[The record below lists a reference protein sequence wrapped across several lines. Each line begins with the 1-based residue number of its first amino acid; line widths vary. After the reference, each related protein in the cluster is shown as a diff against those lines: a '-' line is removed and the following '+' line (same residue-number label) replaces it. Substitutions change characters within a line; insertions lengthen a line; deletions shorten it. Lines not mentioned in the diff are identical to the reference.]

1 LKVYIFFVLLL
12 IAGAPKSI
20 AGENPVDTLVYR
32 AQMYFTENAGQW
44 DKDIRYAM
52 LRPSTSA
59 WLCTDGVILAR
70 PRMSVD
76 APGELPRRT
85 GKGRPMETLSMNF
98 VNPSPAMRIFALDT
112 SKAVSHFYLNPDST
126 GWYEHVRNH
135 RVVRYENVW
144 DGIDIEYREG
154 EAGDLKQIVRLG
166 AGADV
171 SNIAFELCGAG
182 RNEVAEM
189 LMNTMQTNQTGGIE
203 NTGIHIRS
211 DANGEALRVVV
222 GPGFTYKD
230 TLNLTTEF
238 NTALRF
244 SDDGNYSHVLQHTVS
259 QSGHVSLLGVTES
272 PSLPVRNAVQDHR
285 VDYSDWFIIRFD
297 STGHD
302 YTFCTYIGGT
312 DAEGMVNGGTGWV
325 TNGDGH
331 VPGFRN
337 WILHSD
343 DFGNTYACLNASEG
357 APVRANSWKPS
368 PPQSILFNSAY
379 VFSLTPAGALRG
391 STYLGGPGEFMPVE
405 LNVTD
410 SAVYVLGGN
419 HLRGVATSSNA
430 LMKNK
435 ECDSCFA
442 VILTSLSTDL
452 SREIYTTYLLSGSR
466 ASFSHRDAD
475 YITPKFIVDDN
486 GTALVALGLGADRKF
501 LLNPEYRVPGLGRDA
516 FFGLWLA
523 GLSRDGARLEYSS
536 FIPFSSIPHG
546 SIESFRHTS
555 LHRNPD
561 ETIVISGATYCA
573 QTAPVDTIPVG
584 WRSMELLSERLGSVA
599 WGNWIMKLGEH
610 GEFLH
615 GLYYGTSGRWANQAP
630 LYRNSTCPG
639 YLMFRTRCLV
649 DGSDT
654 RLVDPGSLNKGE
666 LNYFDRYILDFDEDL
681 NVRYTSHW
689 NAYYL
694 PFQVDGEAFHIDAH
708 GYAYMS
714 TYGYHPG
721 NIQEGPD
728 GPYQFP
734 RFHNSWRV
742 PKDVPPDYPSGVDP
756 TKYHDSYLVRFRMYT
771 PCWQV
776 GCGIASIDTLRIDR
790 EERYAEPREFDV
802 DFAVTNH
809 SPEKGARVLHALI
822 EVPPGCALS
831 RGLPSQPMIPATL
844 SSGQTAHCSWTLR
857 VTNPALVQDTIVVR
871 CRVFYID
878 PESGQTYPPGEELCE
893 HDIHVVKSSGYD
905 PRLRCMVEGPD
916 SLHWTGAGYAARA
929 GDAPGAIRY
938 TITYTNISTDTVAVA
953 RFEQTAGDHCLI
965 VANASRQGGRIAP
978 GEVVSFPVDVRVNSL
993 RYNRAITVR
1002 TVALDDYDMPWTA
1015 CEKSSVAPGIPH
1027 LPCDANGPVSITWNV
1042 ATGTS
1047 TPPEPEF
1054 NLELSNP
1061 LDTIRMGL
1069 HAWLDLASA
1078 SHLSA
1083 LAGDSLFRGP
1093 VFINP
1098 AFRRTLSWKL
1108 RVNPPPSA
1116 DTRDTLYFRYD
1127 CDGLEQYCMLVLE
1140 IIVIDQTVLCS
1151 IAAPQ
1156 ALTEHQVENHENVQL
1171 DYTLS
1176 NVGSVPVTVDRVDL
1190 AITSGAGVLAID
1202 PLSQPGGSL
1211 APSGNIN
1218 RQWRLRPLVL
1228 RQSRTAHFDVTAYG
1242 VADSVLSVCSHD
1254 MHIPGIDGLLC
1265 DITAVDTV
1273 RFIRDELRYDPDPVP
1288 VTMDLRNIL
1297 DTPETSIEAEI
1308 DLAAAPRFEL
1318 ASGENAIKTLS
1329 SLDSNSAA
1337 QLQWL
1342 LRPLPGSAT
1351 EAQHITIRYRSL
1363 EQTGWKE
1370 CSASVIIAAWPHV
1383 KTTHCVVSGHDSLH
1397 ADQAYE
1403 RIIPEP
1409 FEISYSATNTGTVAL
1424 HNCSATIVLPP
1435 EFELVSDS
1443 ATLSFGSLRP
1453 GDSNTRW
1460 WTLKTTSAL
1469 AGYGPYPVNFTWY
1482 SDEQGSST
1490 GCDHTVH
1497 VLKDA
1502 SSGIVFTPLHL
1513 HFEAKQN
1520 DPLPAAQHVQLW
1532 TGGGLSMPWTAQ
1544 GGQWWLNADPVS
1556 GDHAAR
1562 IAVQPNSTALPVGLH
1577 ATKLRIAGQA
1587 PNLPKDVA
1595 VTYESPASL
1604 AWGPS
1609 NSITTYGLGPV
1620 WPQPVPLNGEARISI
1635 NLPAGVYVRIVLYD
1649 ALGREL
1655 AVVKEGVMPEADPVL
1670 RIAPAVLR
1678 MRPGMYFIR
1687 MIGAGGRQHGRWWCG
1702 RDARRASVRAVVVR

>member
-1 LKVYIFFVLLL
+1 MRYSSVYIHVCLFCFAVLPCS
-12 IAGAPKSI
+12 AGT
-20 AGENPVDTLVYR
+20 NDTAIVYKKP
-32 AQMYFTENAGQW
+32 MYFTENRGQW
-44 DKDIRYAM
+44 QPEVRYAM
-52 LRPSTSA
+52 LGSRGAAWMRADGISITYLAERDVIPFEHPGPAERREFLEEAHIRFLNASPEMRLEVLDGVGAKSNFYRGGEAPVEVAGARNFRRVRYQNVWHGVSVEYTGNERGLLSQRVYLAPGAVFRPSNLFIHAPGIDVTPGPTPHADSQEVTTSA
-59 WLCTDGVILAR
+59 RMDQQQIL
-70 PRMSVD
+70 
-76 APGELPRRT
+76 
-85 GKGRPMETLSMNF
+85 N
-98 VNPSPAMRIFALDT
+98 T
-112 SKAVSHFYLNPDST
+112 SCH
-126 GWYEHVRNH
+126 
-135 RVVRYENVW
+135 
-144 DGIDIEYREG
+144 
-154 EAGDLKQIVRLG
+154 
-166 AGADV
+166 
-171 SNIAFELCGAG
+171 
-182 RNEVAEM
+182 
-189 LMNTMQTNQTGGIE
+189 
-203 NTGIHIRS
+203 
-211 DANGEALRVVV
+211 
-222 GPGFTYKD
+222 D
-230 TLNLTTEF
+230 TLCYSTEY
-238 NTALRF
+238 NTCFLFTGTSPMGIAI
-244 SDDGNYSHVLQHTVS
+244 SGNGYVTVCAAT
-259 QSGHVSLLGVTES
+259 LD
-272 PSLPVRNAVQDHR
+272 PRLPVRNAIQSQIR
-285 VDYSDWFIIRFD
+285 GISDMMVLRFD
-297 STGHD
+297 STGQD
-302 YTFCTYIGGT
+302 LVFCTYLGGDGLEQRVGAGWYGKSLAHGARIGT
-312 DAEGMVNGGTGWV
+312 L
-325 TNGDGH
+325 NGD
-331 VPGFRN
+331 
-337 WILHSD
+337 
-343 DFGNTYACLNASEG
+343 TYLCFPASRG
-357 APVRANSWKPS
+357 APLRSTSYQAFPTYSG
-368 PPQSILFNSAY
+368 FNLDFAAY
-379 VFSLTPAGALRG
+379 ICALHDNGTLKGA
-391 STYLGGPGEFMPVE
+391 TYLGGPGLLEPIA
-405 LNVTD
+405 LNVSVFGVTL
-410 SAVYVLGGN
+410 LGGN
-419 HLRGVATSSNA
+419 VFGRIRTTANA
-430 LMKNK
+430 LLAEKG
-435 ECDSCFA
+435 CDSCA
-442 VILTSLSTDL
+442 
-452 SREIYTTYLLSGSR
+452 
-466 ASFSHRDAD
+466 ASVLARVS
-475 YITPKFIVDDN
+475 
-486 GTALVALGLGADRKF
+486 LGLDTLLFLTFLHSADDSTSDSQIINFR
-501 LLNPEYRVPGLGRDA
+501 LSSGRTHGVAHDGSTIVTWGLHPSAGSLDIPGLGRGAFDGIWLSRVSADA
-516 FFGLWLA
+516 QRVLYSRIIDSTHVPGYLSPHLECPVITDLQIDANNGIRLFGRSVVSLNEGAVMPAKWLDRSIFSTTGNGDYSMGPGNFGLWA
-523 GLSRDGARLEYSS
+523 M
-536 FIPFSSIPHG
+536 SIDAEGNTVSG
-546 SIESFRHTS
+546 SYYGRMNGVPPLWGHVA
-555 LHRNPD
+555 RNPTCGGYSLIWHNRD
-561 ETIVISGATYCA
+561 PYDQLHSMHSPCPDPQRGMENFIVDLNEDLSVRYAMKAAHDYLPWFPYNGDWTYHA
-573 QTAPVDTIPVG
+573 IDHNGYVY
-584 WRSMELLSERLGSVA
+584 
-599 WGNWIMKLGEH
+599 
-610 GEFLH
+610 
-615 GLYYGTSGRWANQAP
+615 YYGDKRQGA
-630 LYRNSTCPG
+630 
-639 YLMFRTRCLV
+639 V
-649 DGSDT
+649 
-654 RLVDPGSLNKGE
+654 
-666 LNYFDRYILDFDEDL
+666 
-681 NVRYTSHW
+681 
-689 NAYYL
+689 
-694 PFQVDGEAFHIDAH
+694 
-708 GYAYMS
+708 
-714 TYGYHPG
+714 
-721 NIQEGPD
+721 
-728 GPYQFP
+728 
-734 RFHNSWRV
+734 
-742 PKDVPPDYPSGVDP
+742 
-756 TKYHDSYLVRFRMYT
+756 TKYHNAWRTTVNRGDEGYLVRFRLFT

-1069 HAWLDLASA
+1069 RTWLDLASA

-1083 LAGDSLFRGP
+1083 LAGDSLSRGP

-1116 DTRDTLYFRYD
+1116 DTRDTLYFRYE
-1127 CDGLEQYCMLVLE
+1127 CDGLEQYCMLVVD

-1156 ALTEHQVENHENVQL
+1156 VLTEQQLENHENVQL

-1176 NVGSVPVTVDRVDL
+1176 NIGTVPVGVSRVDL
-1190 AITSGAGVLAID
+1190 AISPTSGVLALD
-1202 PLSQPGGSL
+1202 ALSQSGSTI
-1211 APSGNIN
+1211 AANSDIA
-1218 RQWRLRPLVL
+1218 RQWHLRPLVL
-1228 RQSRTAHFDVTAYG
+1228 RQPRTAHFDVTAYG
-1242 VADSVLSVCSHD
+1242 AADSVLSVCSHD

-1308 DLAAAPRFEL
+1308 DLTAAPRFEL
-1318 ASGENAIKTLS
+1318 ASGETAIKTLA

-1337 QLQWL
+1337 QLLWL
-1342 LRPLPGSAT
+1342 LHPLADTLT
-1351 EAQHITIRYRSL
+1351 EEQHITIRYRST
-1363 EQTGWKE
+1363 EQGEWKE
-1370 CSASVIIAAWPHV
+1370 CTTSIIVEEWPPV

-1469 AGYGPYPVNFTWY
+1469 AGYGAIPCELHLDKRRAGQHHRLRSHRAYTAGRT
-1482 SDEQGSST
+1482 D
-1490 GCDHTVH
+1490 
-1497 VLKDA
+1497 
-1502 SSGIVFTPLHL
+1502 GIVFTPLHL
-1513 HFEAKQN
+1513 HFEAVK
-1520 DPLPAAQHVQLW
+1520 DAALPAAQYIQLW
-1532 TGGGLSMPWTAQ
+1532 TGGGFSMPWTAQ

-1562 IAVQPNSTALPVGLH
+1562 IAVQPNSTALPLGLH
-1577 ATKLRIAGQA
+1577 GTALTIAGQA

-1595 VTYESPASL
+1595 VTYRIKGLLDVGRRVAARL
-1604 AWGPS
+1604 
-1609 NSITTYGLGPV
+1609 YGLGSV
-1620 WPQPVPLNGEARISI
+1620 WPQPVPLNGEARVSI
-1635 NLPAGVYVRIVLYD
+1635 NVPAGEYVRIVLYD

-1655 AVVKEGVMPEADPVL
+1655 AVVKEGAMPEVNPVL
-1670 RIAPAVLR
+1670 RIMPSALR
-1678 MRPGMYFIR
+1678 LRAGMYFIR
-1687 MIGAGGRQHGRWWCG
+1687 MIGAWGVETPG
-1702 RDARRASVRAVVVR
+1702 RASVRAVVVR